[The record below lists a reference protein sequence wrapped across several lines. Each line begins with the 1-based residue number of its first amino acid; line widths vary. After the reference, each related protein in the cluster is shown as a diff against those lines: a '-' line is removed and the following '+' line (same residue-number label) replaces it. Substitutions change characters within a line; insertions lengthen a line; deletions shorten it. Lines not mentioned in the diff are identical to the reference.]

1 MQILFVFLALNIG
14 TVVARLISLIPIS
27 DFKILFMIPYVAQY
41 SKITPYL
48 AGVLILMLIS
58 CVQDDDYS
66 IPRSLGIEENR
77 RLNEL
82 LNSSASAISISQ
94 LKQLFVPGETTE
106 IVSDL
111 YVKGY
116 VTSSDASGNFYKEF
130 YLQDAHVNPTAAIKV
145 VLNQTFSYNQFNT
158 GREVYISLKG
168 LYIGEVRTNDGVIAI
183 GGISNADN
191 EVEALTAKQIP
202 NHIFRSATTETITPL
217 NLPLS
222 LITNKHIGM
231 LITVNNVEFIPSHV
245 GKPYVE
251 ATADFD
257 TQRSLQSCAGFNYFY
272 FGLETSVF
280 ADFKQHILPSGNG
293 SITAIVSKT
302 FNGSSLVLVL
312 NDLNG
317 VNLNNERCTLLNPA
331 NFSPLMSE
339 NFESS
344 TNNANVNIAGWTNF
358 AEAGTRVWRVIT
370 TTDSGNPGSKI
381 ASMGAFNSGQ
391 PSNIAWLISPSINLD
406 AQGVE
411 FLNFQSS
418 NSFSDNSELEVLIS
432 TNWDGTTGNISSA
445 TWTALPAAIVSDSEY
460 FQNWVDSG
468 LVDLSVY
475 SGIAYIAFK
484 YIGGHN
490 ASNTI
495 DGNYEID
502 NFKILVQN

>member
-1 MQILFVFLALNIG
+1 MVVAQPTSLALILDFKTVYMTPNVTQSSTITTYLIGVMALFV
-14 TVVARLISLIPIS
+14 T
-27 DFKILFMIPYVAQY
+27 
-41 SKITPYL
+41 
-48 AGVLILMLIS
+48 S

-66 IPRSLGIEENR
+66 IPKSLGIEENR
-77 RLNEL
+77 RLEAL
-82 LNSSASAISISQ
+82 LNSSTSAISIAQ

-106 IVSDL
+106 IISDI

-130 YLQDAHVNPTAAIKV
+130 YIQDAPENPTAAIKV
-145 VLNQTFSYNQFNT
+145 ALNQTFSYNQFNQ
-158 GREVYISLKG
+158 GREVYIALKG
-168 LYIGEVRTNDGVIAI
+168 LFIGEIRTNDGVITI

-191 EVEALTAKQIP
+191 EVEAMTAKQIP
-202 NHIFRSATTETITPL
+202 EHIFRSTNTETITPL
-217 NLPLS
+217 NIPLS

-231 LITVNNVEFIPSHV
+231 LITSNNVELISGHI
-245 GKPYVE
+245 GKHYVE
-251 ATADFD
+251 PTADFD
-257 TQRSLQSCAGFNYFY
+257 TQRTLQSCSGFNYFY

-280 ADFKQHILPSGNG
+280 ADFKQEILPSGNG
-293 SITAIVSKT
+293 SITGIVTKT
-302 FNGSSLVLVL
+302 FNGSNLVLVL

-317 VNLNNERCTLLNPA
+317 VNLKGERCSLLNPS
-331 NFSPLMSE
+331 NFSILISE
-339 NFESS
+339 DFQSS
-344 TNNANVNIAGWTNF
+344 INNANVNITGWTNF

-370 TTDSGNPGSKI
+370 TSDSGNSGSKI

-391 PSNIAWLISPSINLD
+391 ESNIAWLISPSINLD
-406 AQGVE
+406 AQGLE

-445 TWTALPAAIVSDSEY
+445 NWTALPAAIVSDSEY

-468 LVDLSVY
+468 LVDLSGY
-475 SGIAYIAFK
+475 SGTAYIAFK
-484 YIGGHN
+484 YIGGDN
-490 ASNTI
+490 AANNF